1 MTIPPSLR
9 YIIYSVLID
18 SIKYRCYNFIKT
30 DRSVEISE
38 GNLKKVLTLLLI
50 TVFIFTGCTA
60 GQETKV
66 NEEEAY
72 TAVEV
77 ETLMPMDLYI
87 ENLMTGKVFA
97 DKDVFVIPLMAGK
110 VERVN
115 VKVGDKVE
123 KDDVLFVMDKDD
135 IEKQVNQ
142 AYAAYE
148 AAKAGFEVSAAQ
160 IQSAKDNLERIKKLY
175 EEGAV
180 PETQY
185 EQAKLAA
192 SDESLEAARMGVE
205 QARVA
210 YSNAASMLKN
220 AEVKAPISGV
230 ISSVNIVEGE
240 YATSSNPPVT
250 IVDSDSVTIEFGISA
265 SLVNKVKAGDKTL
278 VEISSAGYKNEAVI
292 NSVSSSADI
301 MTNLYTVSI
310 VLENDGA
317 IKPGMFAKVYL
328 KTDNIA
334 NALAVRAEAVKERE
348 DKKYVFVA
356 EDNSAIEKEV
366 TTGLDTGAYIE
377 IKTGLSEGD
386 KVIVKGQDYISHG
399 SKIKVV
405 RGE

>member
-1 MTIPPSLR
+1 MRRI
-9 YIIYSVLID
+9 
-18 SIKYRCYNFIKT
+18 
-30 DRSVEISE
+30 
-38 GNLKKVLTLLLI
+38 LTLLLI
-50 TVFIFTGCTA
+50 TAFIFTGCTA
-60 GQETKV
+60 GQETKAD
-66 NEEEAY
+66 EEEAY

-77 ETLMPMDLYI
+77 EILQPMELYI

-97 DKDVFVIPLMAGK
+97 DKDVFVIPLVAGK
-110 VERVN
+110 VEKVN
-115 VKVGDKVE
+115 VKVGDRVE
-123 KDDVLFVMDKDD
+123 KDHVLFVMDKED
-135 IEKQVNQ
+135 IQKQVNQ

-148 AAKAGFEVSAAQ
+148 AARAGFEVTSAQ
-160 IQSAKDNLERIKKLY
+160 IQTAKDNLERIKKLY
-175 EEGAV
+175 EEGAD

-192 SDESLEAARMGVE
+192 SDEALEAARMGVE
-205 QARVA
+205 QAKVA

-230 ISSVNIVEGE
+230 VSSVNIVEGE
-240 YATSSNPPVT
+240 YASSANPPVT
-250 IVDSDSVTIEFGISA
+250 IVDSNSVTVEFGIAA
-265 SLVNKVKAGDKTL
+265 SLVNKVKAGDKAL

-310 VLENDGA
+310 VLENDGT

-328 KTDNIA
+328 KTDNIG
-334 NALAVRAEAVKERE
+334 NALAVRAEAVKER
-348 DKKYVFVA
+348 DGKQFVFVA
-356 EDNSAIEKEV
+356 EGDAALQKEV

-377 IKTGLSEGD
+377 IKSGLSEGD

>member
-1 MTIPPSLR
+1 MKRI
-9 YIIYSVLID
+9 
-18 SIKYRCYNFIKT
+18 
-30 DRSVEISE
+30 
-38 GNLKKVLTLLLI
+38 LTLLLI
-50 TVFIFTGCTA
+50 TAFVFTGCGA
-60 GQETKV
+60 GQETTAI
-66 NEEEAY
+66 EEEAY

-77 ETLMPMDLYI
+77 ETLKPMNLYI
-87 ENLMTGKVFA
+87 ENLMTAKVFA

-110 VERVN
+110 VEKIN
-115 VKVGDKVE
+115 VSVGDKVQ

-135 IEKQVNQ
+135 IQKQVNQ

-148 AAKAGFEVSAAQ
+148 AAKAGFNVSAAQ
-160 IQSAKDNLERIKKLY
+160 IQSAKDNLGRIEKLY

-192 SDESLEAARMGVE
+192 SDKSLEAAKMGVE

-220 AEVKAPISGV
+220 AEVKAPISGLV
-230 ISSVNIVEGE
+230 SSISIVEGE
-240 YATSSNPPVT
+240 FATSSNPPVT
-250 IVDSDSVTIEFGISA
+250 IVDSDSITIEFGVAA
-265 SLVNKVKAGDKTL
+265 SIVNKVNKGDVVD
-278 VEISSAGYKNEAVI
+278 VEISSAGYKNEAII

-310 VLENDGA
+310 VLENDGT

-328 KTDNIA
+328 KTDKIDNTF
-334 NALAVRAEAVKERE
+334 AVKTEAVKERE
-348 DKKYVFVA
+348 DKKFLFVA
-356 EDNSAIEKEV
+356 EGDNTVEKEV

-386 KVIVKGQDYISHG
+386 KVIVKGQDYISDG